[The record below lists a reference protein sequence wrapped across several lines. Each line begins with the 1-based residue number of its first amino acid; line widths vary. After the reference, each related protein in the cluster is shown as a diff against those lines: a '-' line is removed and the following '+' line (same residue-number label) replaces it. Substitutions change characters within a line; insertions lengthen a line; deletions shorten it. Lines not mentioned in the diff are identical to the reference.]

1 MVILSKQPIGK
12 ELSKMRLSDGKKTSQ
27 YNVGFDLGLFNGRV
41 NLIGNY
47 YNSLSYDLLYDQ
59 PISSISGSS
68 SVKTNLK
75 NAKVRNSGVDFQI
88 DGRILTGD
96 FKWNV
101 SANISVNRNKVV
113 DLGGINDLYLVSE
126 RNVVSHVTRSGLPI
140 GSFYGYIADG
150 IISEKDYTNIMID
163 KKQSG

>member
-1 MVILSKQPIGK
+1 MQKYVI
-12 ELSKMRLSDGKKTSQ
+12 
-27 YNVGFDLGLFNGRV
+27 
-41 NLIGNY
+41 
-47 YNSLSYDLLYDQ
+47 
-59 PISSISGSS
+59 
-68 SVKTNLK
+68 
-75 NAKVRNSGVDFQI
+75 AGVDFQI

-140 GSFYGYIADG
+140 GSFYGYIADVLFPRR
-150 IISEKDYTNIMID
+150 IITNIRL
-163 KKQSG
+163 